1 MKKLFTIAMGLF
13 FLTATSGLVLAQ
25 GTTGSTGTAKIAK
38 SHKKRHVKKVKKG
51 GVPTGT
57 TAVSPASK

>member
-25 GTTGSTGTAKIAK
+25 GTTGTPAAKTVK
-38 SHKKRHVKKVKKG
+38 THKKRHVKKVKKDAA
-51 GVPTGT
+51 P
-57 TAVSPASK
+57 VSTPVSK